1 MRRFGFSLATFL
13 VGVALAGRAAANE
26 PDLAE
31 QLFREGHA
39 LLKEHRYPEAC
50 SKFADSQRHD
60 PASGT
65 LLALAYCQELANL
78 LASAQ
83 ASYVAAAELAR
94 VEHQDERQ
102 RAATERAQS
111 LAERVSTL
119 TINVPESLWELPTL
133 LVKSNGVEL
142 ERSVWG
148 RPIPRDGGDIE
159 IDVSA
164 SARSPWSSHVQ
175 LAPEHDQRV
184 VTVPP
189 LGALSQ
195 ASLVAPPAASLTGTA
210 SAGVASNPPVPADRY
225 WTTPRIAGWAAVGV
239 GAAAGIGALYF
250 AVSAK
255 SAQNDVQNML
265 NAEEKE
271 PATQRVPWDLSGHAR
286 EVDGRHAQALAQG
299 FGVAS
304 GALLVGGAAL
314 LIFGTQKKNPEAP
327 SVSLA
332 IVPGAGQ
339 INYAGA
345 F

>member
-1 MRRFGFSLATFL
+1 MRRFGFSVVAFL
-13 VGVALAGRAAANE
+13 IGVALVGRAAATE
-26 PDLAE
+26 PDIAE

-50 SKFADSQRHD
+50 SKFADSERHD

-65 LLALAYCQELANL
+65 LLALAYCQELADL

-119 TINVPESLWELPTL
+119 TIDVPESLWELPTL

-164 SARSPWSSHVQ
+164 SARTPWSSHVQ

-184 VTVPP
+184 VTVPQ
-189 LGALSQ
+189 LGELSQ
-195 ASLVAPPAASLTGTA
+195 ASLVAPPPSPTRAASA
-210 SAGVASNPPVPADRY
+210 PAASNAPAPADRY
-225 WTTPRIAGWAAVGV
+225 WTPPRIAGWAAVGV

-255 SAQNDVQNML
+255 SAQNDVQNTL
-265 NAEEKE
+265 NAEETE
-271 PATQRVPWDLSGHAR
+271 PVNQRVPWDLSGHAR

-304 GALLVGGAAL
+304 GVLLVGGAAL
-314 LIFGTQKKNPEAP
+314 LIFGAQKKNPEAP
-327 SVSLA
+327 SVALA

-339 INYAGA
+339 INYARA

>member
-1 MRRFGFSLATFL
+1 MRRFGFSVLTLL
-13 VGVALAGRAAANE
+13 VAVSLAGGAAANE

-39 LLKEHRYPEAC
+39 LLKDHRYPEAC
-50 SKFADSQRHD
+50 SKFAESQRHD

-142 ERSVWG
+142 ERSLWG

-164 SARSPWSSHVQ
+164 SARSPWSSHVL

-189 LGALSQ
+189 LGELSQ
-195 ASLVAPPAASLTGTA
+195 ASLVPPPGASLTAGA
-210 SAGVASNPPVPADRY
+210 SAGVGSNPPAATDRY
-225 WTTPRIAGWAAVGV
+225 WTPPRIAGWAAVGV
-239 GAAAGIGALYF
+239 GAAAGIGAIYF
-250 AVSAK
+250 AVSAR

-265 NAEEKE
+265 NAEQAE
-271 PATQRVPWDLSGHAR
+271 PVTQRVPWDVSGHAR

-304 GALLVGGAAL
+304 GVVLVGGAAL

-332 IVPGAGQ
+332 IIPGAGQ